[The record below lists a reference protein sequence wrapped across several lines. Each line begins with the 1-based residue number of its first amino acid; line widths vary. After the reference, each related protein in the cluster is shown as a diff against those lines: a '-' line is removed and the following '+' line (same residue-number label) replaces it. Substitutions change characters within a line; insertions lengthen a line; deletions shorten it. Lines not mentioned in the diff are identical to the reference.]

1 MVVFYFNKITS
12 SLWPDGGPL
21 TFKEARKPEEKQTTR
36 EEANRKLSTWLPGKF
51 LLSPFMTLCVCALSA
66 LIFSLSCP
74 EKKIKIDLLGN
85 MVGRQNARK
94 GARRLFTVLQNKRL
108 NQDLVYTL
116 LDEVIFA
123 LFPELLEPSSS
134 NNATYSFVK

>member
-1 MVVFYFNKITS
+1 
-12 SLWPDGGPL
+12 
-21 TFKEARKPEEKQTTR
+21 
-36 EEANRKLSTWLPGKF
+36 
-51 LLSPFMTLCVCALSA
+51 
-66 LIFSLSCP
+66 
-74 EKKIKIDLLGN
+74 

-108 NQDLVYTL
+108 NQDLAYTL